1 MIKERVAKK
10 ICDLEAE
17 IENIREQ
24 IEYND
29 SVGQP
34 ILFLTQKLE
43 EKQLSL
49 ESIKKLIDNLDA
61 PLKN

>member
-1 MIKERVAKK
+1 MIKERVAKQ

-49 ESIKKLIDNLDA
+49 DSIKKLIDNLDA